1 MGDQE
6 QAAVE
11 AQRQVD
17 LTKIPFFHGDIKK
30 DQFTPEQ
37 WIDRVNR
44 ARVAGNWNDEKTA
57 SYLYNSFR
65 DKALTWFRTL
75 HLMDADNTSWNDIKQ
90 EFLEAYGTASSA
102 RITITSFGELQQG
115 KTETVTDFYARVGE
129 VMCNYLEHMPE
140 EGLGVKLPTAQEQP
154 NAAWIAVPDA
164 VKTAVAKHIAIDQQT
179 RAVKYMGAQIF
190 VSGLQKDVRL
200 KVAEANPADIKQA
213 HKAAREYERIHAAE
227 KANETKLSEMEA
239 EQEDPEEAAELE
251 AIRNQHKQKRMFK
264 ANNGSAYQTRSYA
277 NYGSNGANG
286 STWTQGGQGNANN
299 SKGNGQSNE
308 GPRKSNPAAG
318 KTCHYCKKKNHFQQD
333 CHKRKRDNAP
343 LVKPV
348 HENTTEENRPH
359 PNEEMFY
366 QTLKN

>member
-1 MGDQE
+1 MGDHE

-17 LTKIPFFHGDIKK
+17 LSKIPFFHGDVKK

-44 ARVAGNWNDEKTA
+44 ARVAGNWNDKKTA

-115 KTETVTDFYARVGE
+115 KTETVTDFYTRVGE

-140 EGLGVKLPTAQEQP
+140 EGLGIKLPTAVEQP
-154 NAAWIAVPDA
+154 NAAWIALPEA
-164 VKTAVAKHIAIDQQT
+164 VKTAVIKFTAADQQK

-200 KVAEANPADIKQA
+200 EVAKSNPADIKMA
-213 HKAAREYERIHAAE
+213 HKAAREYERIHVAE
-227 KANETKLSEMEA
+227 KASDKISELDANEL
-239 EQEDPEEAAELE
+239 DLEEAADLE
-251 AIRNQHKQKRMFK
+251 AIRKQHQQKRMFR
-264 ANNGSAYQTRSYA
+264 ANSGSAYQGRTYPQPGVTTNA
-277 NYGSNGANG
+277 PSNN
-286 STWTQGGQGNANN
+286 GQGN
-299 SKGNGQSNE
+299 GGQRRN
-308 GPRKSNPAAG
+308 NPALG
-318 KTCHYCKKKNHFQQD
+318 KTCHYCKKKNHFQLD

-343 LVKPV
+343 MVKPIA
-348 HENTTEENRPH
+348 ETNEEQARTF
-359 PNEEMFY
+359 PNESVFHD
-366 QTLKN
+366 LKN